1 MLNNNTLFSLLMVVP
16 YYSHSNPIAIP
27 YRTDVADV
35 SSDEW
40 LQVHTPLITAADCE
54 GAGEMR
60 LNWSIDRCVRNGIFM
75 GNMMIFMRKTMTFM
89 RTMMSLWGTWWF
101 LWASDS
107 FLWGKM
113 MITRGILGE
122 FSSPQNPL
130 RFQVTTMMMD
140 AEKDGK
146 PLPMVGGKADARD
159 TMRQLALVVSM
170 LSHFVDL
177 NSLWIWYELQ
187 KNGLFFPRETTT
199 SFCKGYLRRAQV
211 FSDCSILPS
220 EITGWYL

>member
-1 MLNNNTLFSLLMVVP
+1 MVIP

-35 SSDEW
+35 SLDEW

-107 FLWGKM
+107 FFMGKNDDH
-113 MITRGILGE
+113 TWDFGGVF
-122 FSSPQNPL
+122 FSTESTEVPGHHNDDGCRERWQA
-130 RFQVTTMMMD
+130 TTN
-140 AEKDGK
+140 
-146 PLPMVGGKADARD
+146 GG
-159 TMRQLALVVSM
+159 
-170 LSHFVDL
+170 
-177 NSLWIWYELQ
+177 
-187 KNGLFFPRETTT
+187 REGGRTETPW
-199 SFCKGYLRRAQV
+199 
-211 FSDCSILPS
+211 DN
-220 EITGWYL
+220 

>member
-1 MLNNNTLFSLLMVVP
+1 
-16 YYSHSNPIAIP
+16 
-27 YRTDVADV
+27 
-35 SSDEW
+35 
-40 LQVHTPLITAADCE
+40 
-54 GAGEMR
+54 
-60 LNWSIDRCVRNGIFM
+60 
-75 GNMMIFMRKTMTFM
+75 
-89 RTMMSLWGTWWF
+89 
-101 LWASDS
+101 
-107 FLWGKM
+107 